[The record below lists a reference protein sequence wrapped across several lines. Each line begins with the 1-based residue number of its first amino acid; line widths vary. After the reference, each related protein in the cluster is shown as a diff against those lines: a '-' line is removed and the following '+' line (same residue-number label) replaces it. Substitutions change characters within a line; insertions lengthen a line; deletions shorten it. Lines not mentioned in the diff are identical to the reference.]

1 VIAPAPSPSLPTPAA
16 APADPTSQ
24 HGPAVPFWF
33 MPVAALFL
41 VLVTWMAYANSFH
54 AAFSLDNALVL
65 LADTRL
71 REWQWHDHLRLIFFE
86 NYWYPSFPSELFR
99 PLTTITY
106 AANWSLLGNGPNP
119 TGYHV
124 VNFLLHA
131 ANASLVLVVT
141 RRLTARPWLAL
152 LAAAIFAL
160 HPVEVESITNVVGRA
175 DELCTFWILVG
186 FWCYL
191 RATKAGLT
199 RPLWLLALM
208 LAATCGMFSKESG
221 VMLAGL
227 LPLYDFIFRWPALP
241 GTLPERFKAAFR
253 EFALKGWI
261 ALLPPIVFFFLVRKI
276 LFVASPIY
284 GELFIDNPI
293 ARAGWFSGE
302 MTAFKVLGRYLWLL
316 VYPATLSC
324 DYSYNQ
330 IPLYGEGA
338 PLWEDVQCWVGLAA
352 VVMLL
357 GFAWC
362 RRLQQ
367 PLFSFG
373 VFFFFGMM
381 LPTANIVKPIG
392 SIMAERFLYLPS
404 IGFCL
409 MAAMALRPLGEK
421 LASVLTMPAGWRAWA
436 GLALPFGLLMA
447 LGLRTYARNADWS
460 TEFSLWHSAVAAAP
474 NSFKVH
480 KGLANGYWNGTHTE
494 AGIDDA
500 IARAEVGL
508 AVIDSRP
515 LPAQRQDNTLFCDLG
530 MYYNIKGDFLM
541 QRNETSEA
549 RRFYQKGVDVMIRAR
564 DVDTWVN
571 GASRDAQ
578 LARGRTRE
586 EIADVG
592 NPRVHLQLATSYLG
606 LREFA
611 EAAKSAQY
619 ACHLAPLNPQ
629 GYVLLGLARANSGL
643 YNDAAVALLEALM
656 VDASNEQVWSNLKQI
671 YSSLGQ
677 QPVPVNDLPGGAH
690 QVDNRSPLVR
700 EHINRASVEI
710 VQALIDQKDFA
721 NAEQFRARAADPHGY
736 GCPPELLPVVPPV
749 PKPDDIWSDMH
760 DGLARW
766 FNTAPRVVGP

>member
-1 VIAPAPSPSLPTPAA
+1 MVSSPPVEIP
-16 APADPTSQ
+16 PPE

-41 VLVTWMAYANSFH
+41 VLATWLAYANSFH

-65 LADTRL
+65 MADTRL
-71 REWQWHDHLRLIFFE
+71 RFWEWHDHLRLIFFE

-106 AANWSLLGNGPNP
+106 AANWSLFGNGPNP

-141 RRLTARPWLAL
+141 RRLTGRPWLAL

-175 DELCTFWILVG
+175 DELCTCWILVG

-191 RATKAGLT
+191 RATVAGWT
-199 RPLWLLALM
+199 RVLWLFALM
-208 LAATCGMFSKESG
+208 LAALCGMFSKESG
-221 VMLAGL
+221 IMLAGL
-227 LPLYDFIFRWPALP
+227 LPLYDFIFRWPRLT
-241 GTLPERFKAAFR
+241 GSLSDRFRTAVR
-253 EFALKGWI
+253 EFVLKGWI
-261 ALLPPIVFFFLVRKI
+261 ALLPPIVFFFVIRKI

-293 ARAGWFSGE
+293 ARASWFSGE
-302 MTAFKVLGRYLWLL
+302 MTAFKVLGRYLMIL
-316 VYPATLSC
+316 VYPSTLSC

-338 PLWEDVQCWVGLAA
+338 PGWEDAQCWLGLAA
-352 VVMLL
+352 VVTLL
-357 GFAWC
+357 GFAWT
-362 RRLQQ
+362 RRLRQ

-373 VFFFFGMM
+373 VFFFFGMI

-409 MAAMALRPLGEK
+409 VAALALRPLGEK
-421 LASVLTMPAGWRAWA
+421 LVTVLTMPLTWRPWA
-436 GLALPFGLLMA
+436 GLALPCALLLV
-447 LGLRTYARNADWS
+447 LGVRTYARNVDWG

-480 KGLANGYWNGTHTE
+480 KGLANGYWNSTHTE
-494 AGIDDA
+494 AGIDNA

-508 AVIDSRP
+508 AVIDSKP
-515 LPAQRQDNTLFCDLG
+515 LPSQRQDNTLFCDLG

-541 QRNETSEA
+541 QRNEISES
-549 RRFYQKGVDVMIRAR
+549 RRFYQKGVEVMIRAR

-571 GASRDAQ
+571 GASRQAQ
-578 LARGRTRE
+578 LDRGRKPE

-606 LREFA
+606 LHEFT
-611 EAAKSAQY
+611 EAAKSAAY
-619 ACHLAPLNPQ
+619 ASHLAPLNPQ
-629 GYVLLGLARANSGL
+629 GYILLGLARANNNEFGE
-643 YNDAAVALLEALM
+643 AAVAFLQSLM
-656 VDASNEQVWSNLKQI
+656 VDASNEQIWGNLKQV
-671 YSSLGQ
+671 YQRMGAN
-677 QPVPVNDLPGGAH
+677 PVPVSDQPNGGH

-700 EHINRASVEI
+700 DEINRAAVQI
-710 VQALIDQKDFA
+710 VQSLIDQKDFG
-721 NAEQFRARAADPHGY
+721 NAEQFRARAIAPQGGY
-736 GCPPELLPVVPPV
+736 GVPPELLPTVPAV
-749 PKPDDIWSDMH
+749 PKADDIWSEMH
-760 DGLARW
+760 NALARW
-766 FNTAPRVVGP
+766 FSSAPHPAGT

>member
-1 VIAPAPSPSLPTPAA
+1 
-16 APADPTSQ
+16 
-24 HGPAVPFWF
+24 

-41 VLVTWMAYANSFH
+41 VLITGLAYSNSFH

-65 LADTRL
+65 LSDTRL
-71 REWQWHDHLRLIFFE
+71 RAWEWHDHLRLIFFE

-106 AANWSLLGNGPNP
+106 AANWSLLGNGPIP

-131 ANASLVLVVT
+131 VNASLVLVVT
-141 RRLTARPWLAL
+141 RRLTGRPWLAL

-160 HPVEVESITNVVGRA
+160 HPIEVESVTNVVGRA
-175 DELCTFWILVG
+175 DELCTLWILVG

-191 RATKAGLT
+191 RATVAGWSRVIWLAGMMLAGL
-199 RPLWLLALM
+199 
-208 LAATCGMFSKESG
+208 CGMFSKESG
-221 VMLAGL
+221 IML
-227 LPLYDFIFRWPALP
+227 LPAIMLYDFIFRWPSLP
-241 GTLPERFKAAFR
+241 GTLAERFATGLR
-253 EFALKGWI
+253 EYLLKGWI
-261 ALLPPIVFFFLVRKI
+261 FLLPVVAFFFIVRKI

-293 ARAGWFSGE
+293 ARATWFSGE
-302 MTAFKVLGRYLWLL
+302 MTAFKVLGRYLMLL
-316 VYPATLSC
+316 IYPATLSC

-338 PLWEDVQCWVGLAA
+338 PGWEDAQCWLGLA
-352 VVMLL
+352 VVVALL
-357 GFAWC
+357 GFAWT
-362 RRLQQ
+362 RRRGQ

-409 MAAMALRPLGEK
+409 VAALALRPLGEK
-421 LASVLTMPAGWRAWA
+421 LVAVLTMPIQWRPWA
-436 GLALPFGLLMA
+436 GLGLPFALLLA
-447 LGLRTYARNADWS
+447 LGVRTYARNYDWS
-460 TEFSLWHSAVAAAP
+460 TEFALWHSAVAAAP

-480 KGLANGYWNGTHTE
+480 KGLANGYWNSTHTE

-500 IARAEVGL
+500 ISRAEVGL

-530 MYYNIKGDFLM
+530 MYYNIKGDFLL
-541 QRNETSEA
+541 QRNEPTEA

-571 GASRDAQ
+571 HASRQAQ
-578 LARGRTRE
+578 LDRGRKPE

-606 LREFA
+606 LREFT
-611 EAAKSAQY
+611 EAAHSASY

-629 GYVLLGLARANSGL
+629 GYVLLGLAHANNNEFG
-643 YNDAAVALLEALM
+643 DGAVALLEALM
-656 VDASNEQVWSNLKQI
+656 VDASNDQVWANLKQV
-671 YSSLGQ
+671 YQRLGLD
-677 QPVPVNDLPGGAH
+677 PVPVKDQPGGGH
-690 QVDNRSPLVR
+690 QVDNNNPVVR
-700 EHINRASVEI
+700 DEINRASVQI
-710 VQALIDQKDFA
+710 VQALIDQKDFG
-721 NAEQFRARAADPHGY
+721 NAEQFRARAVAGY
-736 GCPPELLPVVPPV
+736 SVPSELLPVVPPV
-749 PKPDDIWSDMH
+749 PKPDDIWSELH
-760 DGLARW
+760 ESIARW
-766 FNTAPRVVGP
+766 FNTAPRPRS